1 MCAFLAVLLSNKNI
15 FFLTSDQIPS
25 VHPTLNELDVEK
37 QNVLKASY
45 RKLPNVYCQ
54 FKRLITHH
62 HKLLH
67 NCTVKWQFY
76 EEVPYCGPPRKIKRE
91 KEVFQFKVLNPS
103 IIMSGG
109 FLPLT
114 AVHLK

>member
-1 MCAFLAVLLSNKNI
+1 MYTVN
-15 FFLTSDQIPS
+15 
-25 VHPTLNELDVEK
+25 
-37 QNVLKASY
+37 LKG
-45 RKLPNVYCQ
+45 
-54 FKRLITHH
+54 
-62 HKLLH
+62 LLH
-67 NCTVKWQFY
+67 IITNCYTTVRLSGNFY
-76 EEVPYCGPPRKIKRE
+76 DKVPYCGPPWKIKRE